1 METFFSV
8 EVRTLSDDSNL
19 GQVATKLARTKDNL
33 WKFHKSNRSL
43 KEFQRTEVTSNQK
56 TKHVY
61 FYMLAKI
68 QKKLHLNRCH
78 LPCKF

>member
-43 KEFQRTEVTSNQK
+43 KEFQRTEVT
-56 TKHVY
+56 Y
-61 FYMLAKI
+61 LI
-68 QKKLHLNRCH
+68 KKQSMFISTC
-78 LPCKF
+78 